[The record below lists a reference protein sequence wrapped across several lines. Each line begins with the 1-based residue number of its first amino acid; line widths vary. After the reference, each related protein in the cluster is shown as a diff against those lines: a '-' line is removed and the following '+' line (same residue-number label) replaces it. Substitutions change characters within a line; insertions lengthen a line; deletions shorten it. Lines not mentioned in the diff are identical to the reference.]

1 MASVLSV
8 DSVAASLGSDLI
20 ASSSTGLGESDFLM
34 LLVTELMNQDPL
46 EPMDDREFIAQMAQ
60 IQTMNE
66 TADFNENIAT
76 LQMLQS
82 ASLVGRGVEA
92 IGPLGERVL
101 GIVTEVRFV
110 NSQPR
115 IVVNGETVVHLEDI
129 LRVA

>member
-129 LRVA
+129 LRIA